1 MDTIYKFSIGLYDKD
16 SHVQEV
22 ETQEANRLVSAVC
35 LECGAYGLSLTQGLG
50 IYTHEDGSRVFE
62 PSLFIEIV
70 GISQEQADSIVQGFK
85 ASLNQES
92 IMIEKRLAEVNFK

>member
-1 MDTIYKFSIGLYDKD
+1 MDTIYKFSVGLYDKD

-22 ETQEANRLVSAVC
+22 ATEEAIRVVSAVC

-62 PSLFIEIV
+62 PSLFVDVVDITA
-70 GISQEQADSIVQGFK
+70 EQAESMIQGFK
-85 ASLNQES
+85 RELNQES
-92 IMIEKRLAEVNFK
+92 VMVEARDSDISFK